1 MQQDTENYY
10 LIFESWSM
18 DPNQWSMLIDSV
30 AMLLAIFGVMIAFFL
45 YKKQRSDN
53 AKDAFEFFQSSLPE
67 LKQSIEKA
75 AVDLK
80 EFNQSLDLDNFVNPI
95 LSAALNDKFLS
106 KISLVHLNR
115 FYRNN
120 RKNKLSNF
128 KQLLID
134 SNFFGNYHS
143 YITKEINYFR
153 SNYLKKKST
162 YSQWQ
167 LLRSNQFF
175 STIANESDSR
185 AYKEYYLN
193 WVANFNLDLSDFEF
207 IDQADPARVER
218 RQVFVYDQIKE
229 LAQDSLP
236 FIEFSKSANEVNIL
250 ANEIVSAY
258 KEMTEMKAKIKRVLD
273 KDISRFETVLSNMNN
288 LLEHEYDA
296 KFIRN
301 KDIQSG

>member
-1 MQQDTENYY
+1 MSQDTEKYY
-10 LIFESWSM
+10 LIFKEWSM
-18 DPNQWSMLIDSV
+18 DPNQWSILIDAV
-30 AMLLAIFGVMIAFFL
+30 AVLLAIFGVLIAFFL
-45 YKKQRSDN
+45 YKKQRRDN

-67 LKQSIEKA
+67 LKESIEKA
-75 AVDLK
+75 ILDIK

-115 FYRNN
+115 FYTNN

-143 YITKEINYFR
+143 YVTKEINYFR
-153 SNYLKKKST
+153 NNYLEKKSS

-175 STIANESDSR
+175 SSIEEESENR
-185 AYKEYYLN
+185 EYKEFYTN
-193 WVANFNLDLSDFEF
+193 WVSNFNQELSDFES
-207 IDQADPARVER
+207 IDQAKPAKVES
-218 RQVFVYDQIKE
+218 RQLIVYNQINK

-236 FIEFSKSANEVNIL
+236 FIQFSKSANEANIL

-258 KEMTEMKAKIKRVLD
+258 NDMTEMKAKINRVLD
-273 KDISRFETVLSNMNN
+273 KDISRFKNVLSNMNN
-288 LLEHEYDA
+288 LLE
-296 KFIRN
+296 K
-301 KDIQSG
+301 K